1 MNVTKIITFASSKG
15 GVGKST
21 LCINLAAYFSK
32 AGASISVIDT
42 DKQKSSY
49 DWIGETS
56 DKYLSKVQAVYL
68 DDENKIEQYIAS
80 CEYDLVFLDLG
91 GSVENSLAFG
101 LAIADL
107 IVVPCRPSRDDLIGL
122 GWIVKLARDAADNFE
137 DVNAHVFAVL
147 NGINRNSLVY
157 LHARQQIEEEGI
169 SLLGTSLS
177 QTVAFSEANINRNSV
192 LGTNSKASDL
202 ICNIGKE
209 LARELGLF
217 A

>member
-1 MNVTKIITFASSKG
+1 MLTKNYLTIYA
-15 GVGKST
+15 KSF
-21 LCINLAAYFSK
+21 NW
-32 AGASISVIDT
+32 AGFFLPKKTYEKCSAL
-42 DKQKSSY
+42 Y
-49 DWIGETS
+49 DFCREVDNI
-56 DKYLSKVQAVYL
+56 A

-177 QTVAFSEANINRNSV
+177 QTVAFAEANIKRSY
-192 LGTNSKASDL
+192 
-202 ICNIGKE
+202 
-209 LARELGLF
+209 RE
-217 A
+217 